1 MTVPFHETRMGH
13 RYYESH
19 VPQLTKAL
27 AEIAEQLRQLNEHL
41 RTRKERDDDE
51 G

>member
-13 RYYESH
+13 SFYERD
-19 VPQLTKAL
+19 VPKIAKAL
-27 AEIAEQLRQLNEHL
+27 DEIAEQLRQLNEHL
-41 RTRKERDDDE
+41 RTRKEPDDDE

>member
-1 MTVPFHETRMGH
+1 MTVQFHETRTGH
-13 RYYESH
+13 TFYERD
-19 VPQLTKAL
+19 VPKIAAAL
-27 AEIAEQLRQLNEHL
+27 QEIAEQLRQLNEHL